1 MNHISPRSEPQRVP
15 PVDADL
21 LASAIFLVSEYVAE
35 RAAEEAALR
44 DDEEEDEEEE
54 KEETVPVDA
63 RAVLDRL
70 AEELATDPKTTLALY
85 MRLTALFRLLSS
97 SRQLA
102 AVATDPE
109 GGDALTPQALAA
121 AATLE
126 LYPNPESETP
136 GDFDPREFS
145 AALETDR

>member
-1 MNHISPRSEPQRVP
+1 MNHISPRSEPQRIP
-15 PVDADL
+15 PVDTDL
-21 LASAIFLVSEYVAE
+21 LASAIFLVSEYLAE

-44 DDEEEDEEEE
+44 EEEDEEEE
-54 KEETVPVDA
+54 EETVPIDA

-102 AVATDPE
+102 AVATERD
-109 GGDALTPQALAA
+109 GGDALTPEALAA